1 MPRGETKFRPD
12 LFVMDYIKTLGIT
25 DNKHVGKEG
34 RDMTPPS
41 TCPAKNALL
50 WFMVEGRR
58 RVHGII
64 LFPA

>member
-1 MPRGETKFRPD
+1 
-12 LFVMDYIKTLGIT
+12 MDYIKTLGIT